1 MSSTLPVDRHQRA
14 APPTPPTHQGGKAS
28 ERTTDSP
35 PQATISCKNWT
46 QRLHALRIHMCS
58 VVVYEY
64 YVVALVDVD
73 GRALH
78 AIPIP
83 IPSPASTV
91 HAFGPAG
98 CLPLPHTRKSCWLND
113 ASRCHATL
121 CRPVGQAGRRQ
132 TPSRTPRAQD
142 PRRSLLPAQCPAPTT
157 WPCVIGHLL
166 YYFLD

>member
-1 MSSTLPVDRHQRA
+1 
-14 APPTPPTHQGGKAS
+14 
-28 ERTTDSP
+28 
-35 PQATISCKNWT
+35 
-46 QRLHALRIHMCS
+46 MCS

-98 CLPLPHTRKSCWLND
+98 CLPLPHT
-113 ASRCHATL
+113 
-121 CRPVGQAGRRQ
+121 
-132 TPSRTPRAQD
+132 
-142 PRRSLLPAQCPAPTT
+142 
-157 WPCVIGHLL
+157 
-166 YYFLD
+166 